1 MMKSIFFGLM
11 TALALAGCATPS
23 PQAEQFA
30 KEQRAC
36 AELGL
41 APGEGAF
48 SGCVADLDATMFG
61 LSAVASN

>member
-1 MMKSIFFGLM
+1 MKPLF
-11 TALALAGCATPS
+11 LAGTVAFLLAGCATPS

-41 APGEGAF
+41 APGEEGF

-61 LSAVASN
+61 LSAIAAR